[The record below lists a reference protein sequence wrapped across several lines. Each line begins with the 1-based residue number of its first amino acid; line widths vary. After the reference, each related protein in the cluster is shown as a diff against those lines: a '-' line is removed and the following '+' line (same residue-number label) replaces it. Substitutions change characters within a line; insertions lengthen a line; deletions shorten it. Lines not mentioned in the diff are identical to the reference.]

1 MAMYNYGVGGNEVK
15 NDASEAIS
23 DISMNRTLFAQQL
36 TANAP
41 VKPQM
46 VYDLKTV
53 NEAFE
58 EFKPNLDVEFES
70 AEGATV
76 KENLHFRNLGD
87 FNLKSLTNQSSFLK
101 DLNIQEEQYQ
111 KIMKQLNTN
120 KIMKQVIENPEAKK
134 AFMNALMAL
143 VQELDEK

>member
-15 NDASEAIS
+15 NDASESIA
-23 DISMNRTLFAQQL
+23 DIPMNRTLFAQQL

-58 EFKPNLDVEFES
+58 EFKPNIDMEFEAADGS
-70 AEGATV
+70 SV

-87 FNLKSLTNQSSFLK
+87 FNLKSLTTQSNFLN
-101 DLNIQEEQYQ
+101 DLKIQEEQYQ

-120 KIMKQVIENPEAKK
+120 KIMKQVIDNPDAKK
-134 AFMNALMAL
+134 AFLDALMAL